1 MEEIVRY
8 VVLVLAMGM
17 VFTMTS
23 IVAVAA
29 GVVIY
34 AVWSAIFGD

>member
-1 MEEIVRY
+1 MEEIAGYIVFF
-8 VVLVLAMGM
+8 LAMGM
-17 VFTMTS
+17 AFTMTS

>member
-1 MEEIVRY
+1 MEEIARC
-8 VVLVLAMGM
+8 VVTFLALSMAL
-17 VFTMTS
+17 TMTT